1 MNELQDLIAKPHNDD
16 FVTGLV
22 IEAAHQVE
30 RWGEA
35 HDRGKEPEDW
45 LWLLGFLAG
54 KATRAHREGDIE
66 KAKHHT
72 ISSAAVLLQ
81 WHSLLSGHGTGF
93 TPGHSDLQRHLEEV
107 LGVSLGDGRETQ

>member
-1 MNELQDLIAKPHNDD
+1 MDQLQELIGKPHNED
-16 FVTGLV
+16 FITGLV

-35 HDRGKEPEDW
+35 HDRAKEPEDW
-45 LWLLGFLAG
+45 LGFS
-54 KATRAHREGDIE
+54 ATSPAKRPRPTARATSKSQAPH
-66 KAKHHT
+66 

-93 TPGHSDLQRHLEEV
+93 TPGHSDLERHLEAV
-107 LGVSLGDGRETQ
+107 LGVPVKEGATP